1 MYVWM
6 TIWTILLLTSGL
18 AFLVVLVYVSFG
30 VKAELVE
37 TLNDLKADVDE
48 SRAHE
53 EILDRPIE

>member
-30 VKAELVE
+30 VKTELQE

>member
-30 VKAELVE
+30 VKAELHE

>member
-18 AFLVVLVYVSFG
+18 AFLVVLVYVLFG
-30 VKAELVE
+30 VKAELHE

-53 EILDRPIE
+53 DILDRPIE

>member
-1 MYVWM
+1 MYIWM
-6 TIWTILLLTSGL
+6 TIWTLLLLTSGL
-18 AFLVVLVYVSFG
+18 AFLVVLVYVSIG
-30 VKAELVE
+30 VKAELHE

>member
-30 VKAELVE
+30 VKAELRD